1 MSKMHNQIQRS
12 HCTTCL
18 APTSKLSLSFDSRG
32 VCSACVAYSKLASV
46 NFAERRDEFVSILN
60 RRKRTGSSNYDC
72 IVPVS
77 GGKDSTY
84 QVVQLKALGVNPLCV
99 AVVPD
104 LASDIGR
111 QNLANLK
118 SLDVDLIEI
127 SLNRRTSRALTRAAL
142 SRIGSALWP
151 ETVAIFTVPARLAAQ
166 MRIPL
171 VVWGENPRFEDGWA
185 AEPDSGLLTQ
195 PWTGCVQG
203 LSLWDVASD
212 CGLGKDDLLQYCA
225 PDRDDLEALGFTGL
239 FLGYYVPWD
248 GDGNARAAGIHG
260 FQRYETLV
268 EGMLSDYESLDNL
281 LAGIDNYLVYL
292 RFGTARATSVA
303 SAMVRRG
310 VLTRADA
317 FQLVRK
323 VEGQFPWRHL
333 NSQLEA
339 VLAALDLSLAD
350 FERICDLFTNR
361 QVFQS
366 DPMGR
371 ILKDCNGVPLRCSP
385 L

>member
-1 MSKMHNQIQRS
+1 MHNQIPRS
-12 HCTTCL
+12 HCATCL
-18 APTSKLSLSFDSRG
+18 APISKPNLLFDSRG
-32 VCSACVAYSKLASV
+32 VCSACVAYAKVASV
-46 NFAERRDEFVSILN
+46 NFAERRDELISILN
-60 RRKRTGSSNYDC
+60 RRRRTGSSNYDC

-84 QVVQLKALGVNPLCV
+84 QVVQLKALGANPLCV
-99 AVVPD
+99 AIVPD

-111 QNLANLK
+111 RNLSNLK

-127 SLNRRTSRALTRAAL
+127 SLNRHTSRALTRSAL
-142 SRIGSALWP
+142 WRIGSALWP
-151 ETVAIFTVPARLAAQ
+151 ETVAIFTVPARLAVQ

-195 PWTGCVQG
+195 PWNGGVQG
-203 LSLWDVASD
+203 LFLRDVTSD
-212 CGLGKDDLLQYCA
+212 CGLGEDDLLQYSA

-248 GDGNARAAGIHG
+248 GYGNACAAGIHG
-260 FQRYETLV
+260 FQNNGTAV

-281 LAGIDNYLVYL
+281 MVGIDNYLTYL
-292 RFGTARATSVA
+292 KSGTARATSVA

-310 VLTRADA
+310 VLPRADA

-333 NSQLEA
+333 NSPLET

-350 FERICDLFTNR
+350 FETICDLFTNR
-361 QVFQS
+361 QIFQS
-366 DPMGR
+366 DPEAR
-371 ILKDCNGVPLRCSP
+371 IIKDCSGVPLRWSP